1 MRSVLYYT
9 LKTPGVLD
17 KLRQELD
24 SSGTEYPVPFKTAQ
38 HLPYLDA
45 IIREA
50 MRMHF
55 IGSLLLERVVPSQ
68 GYSLPSGQKM
78 PPGTIIAMSPWTLN
92 FDKTIYG
99 ENSEAFMPER
109 WLKQTTESDEEFEK
123 RLAYMKHN
131 DFSFSYGP
139 RICLGRH
146 IATLEI
152 YKIMPTML
160 GLLDMKL
167 VNPDKEWRVEGSFFA
182 RQYDMDMYLS
192 WRDGVNKEMY
202 IN

>member
-1 MRSVLYYT
+1 
-9 LKTPGVLD
+9 
-17 KLRQELD
+17 
-24 SSGTEYPVPFKTAQ
+24 
-38 HLPYLDA
+38 
-45 IIREA
+45 
-50 MRMHF
+50 
-55 IGSLLLERVVPSQ
+55 
-68 GYSLPSGQKM
+68 
-78 PPGTIIAMSPWTLN
+78 
-92 FDKTIYG
+92 
-99 ENSEAFMPER
+99 
-109 WLKQTTESDEEFEK
+109 
-123 RLAYMKHN
+123 MKHN

-160 GLLDMKL
+160 GLLDMNF